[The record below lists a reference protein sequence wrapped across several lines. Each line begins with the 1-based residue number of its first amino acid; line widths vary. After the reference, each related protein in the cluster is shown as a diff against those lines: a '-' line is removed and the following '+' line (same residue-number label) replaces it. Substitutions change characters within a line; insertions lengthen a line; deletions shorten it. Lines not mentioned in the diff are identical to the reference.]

1 MRKRVHLRKKSLI
14 FRISANKKNL
24 FLLILIL
31 VAIGVTLFLSFINNK
46 ITPILLENA
55 ELEINK
61 FSTILINKAVSQILE
76 DQINIEELFYT
87 EKSNDGSIQM
97 IDFNPIIVNEIL
109 KSATE
114 VVQNNLQLLEN
125 GDIDAIGINEMNLS
139 NDRIEDLQN
148 GIIFRIPLGVI
159 SNNSIL
165 SNLGP
170 EIPVRLRFIGDVNSN
185 ITTKVTQYGINNV
198 MVEVGVKLELTAQII
213 LPLVT
218 KKKSLNCDIPIAIK
232 IIQGSVPNY
241 YGSGLLK
248 DSSLYSLP
256 LDN

>member
-1 MRKRVHLRKKSLI
+1 MKKRIHLRKKKLSI
-14 FRISANKKNL
+14 TSANKKNL
-24 FLLILIL
+24 FLLVFIL
-31 VAIGVTLFLSFINNK
+31 VIISVVLFLNFINNK

-61 FSTILINKAVSQILE
+61 FSTIMINKAVSKVLE
-76 DQINIEELFYT
+76 DQINIDELFST
-87 EKSNDGSIQM
+87 EKNNDGSIQM
-97 IDFNPIIVNEIL
+97 IDFNPIVVNQIL

-125 GDIDAIGINEMNLS
+125 GDIDAIGIDEMNLS
-139 NDRIEDLQN
+139 NDRIEDLEN

-159 SNNSIL
+159 SDNSII

-185 ITTKVTQYGINNV
+185 ITTKVTQYGINNA

-218 KKKSLNCDIPIAIK
+218 EKKSLDCNIPIAIK

-241 YGSGLLK
+241 YGNSLLK

-256 LDN
+256 LNN